1 MPINTTLYHVNCH
14 AVMPEDPCF
23 RIMYTAD
30 KTQLTITLVEPD
42 RAPEALGN
50 AAEGFIT
57 DYIKWVHIARTALLA
72 ALLFTTLPC
81 LCAGIRRRVM
91 SAMRATVQHSSS
103 VGRICTS
110 RVLACSLGFCP
121 AA

>member
-1 MPINTTLYHVNCH
+1 MLLATERCRYERSRSVPINTTLYHVNCH

-57 DYIKWVHIARTALLA
+57 DYIKWVHMASTGLAAVLLDYRIMSTCRHPVAGWAGGFATRTAA
-72 ALLFTTLPC
+72 F
-81 LCAGIRRRVM
+81 
-91 SAMRATVQHSSS
+91 
-103 VGRICTS
+103 
-110 RVLACSLGFCP
+110 
-121 AA
+121 